1 MNANI
6 PEQVAKII
14 LVKEYRELSSQE
26 KLVLDAWLQE
36 DAYNEQKASGLSD
49 VFHAFIKINRYE
61 SIDMETAWRKI
72 RSKSHFEPVRIKKRT
87 SFWIRVAAVLLPLVA
102 IGSLLYLMNNE
113 TNRLFE
119 RIKAGSP
126 KAILE
131 LANGG
136 QIEFSDKNLG
146 SVFNNQGLK
155 IGENKSSTLYC
166 YPIHSSLKEKNT
178 LLVPIAGEY
187 RLVLSD
193 GTKIYA
199 NSGTKIRYP
208 DVFAEKERVVELEG
222 EAYFDVAK
230 NLACPFIVK
239 TTQSEIKVTGTK
251 FNISSYPDDGFEQVT
266 LEEGSVEVD
275 RKGKVFELTPGRQYF
290 LDKKSEET
298 ALIDVDPILYTSW
311 KDGLFRFQNMDMFN
325 LSKKISRWYDIRF
338 DFKDERSKK
347 LRFSGAFDR
356 KSSLDEFVKIIESTT
371 DVRFKLDGNTVFISQ
386 AGH

>member
-1 MNANI
+1 MKMKI
-6 PEQVAKII
+6 PEHIAKII

-26 KLVLDAWLQE
+26 KLLLESWLQE
-36 DAYNEQKASGLSD
+36 DLSNSHVFSELSD
-49 VFHAFIKINRYE
+49 LFQAFVKINRYE
-61 SIDMETAWRKI
+61 NIDMETAWRKI
-72 RSKSHFEPVRIKKRT
+72 RSKSRFEPAQPPKRIL
-87 SFWIRVAAVLLPLVA
+87 FWMRVAAVLLPLVV
-102 IGSLLYLMNNE
+102 IGSLFYLINNE
-113 TNRLFE
+113 SDRSFE
-119 RIKAGSP
+119 KIKAGSP

-187 RLVLSD
+187 RLVLAD

-199 NSGTKIRYP
+199 NSGSKIRYP
-208 DVFAEKERVVELEG
+208 DVFAENERVVELEG

-230 NLACPFIVK
+230 NPARPFIVK

-251 FNISSYPDDGFEQVT
+251 FNITSYPDDGFEQVT
-266 LEEGSVEVD
+266 LEEGSVQVK
-275 RKGKVFELTPGRQYF
+275 RKGEVFKLTPGRQYF
-290 LDKKSEET
+290 LDKKSEEIVL
-298 ALIDVDPILYTSW
+298 ADVDPILFTSW
-311 KDGLFRFQNMDMFN
+311 KDGLFRFQNMDMLN

-356 KSSLDEFVKIIESTT
+356 KSSLDEFVKIMESTT

-386 AGH
+386 TER